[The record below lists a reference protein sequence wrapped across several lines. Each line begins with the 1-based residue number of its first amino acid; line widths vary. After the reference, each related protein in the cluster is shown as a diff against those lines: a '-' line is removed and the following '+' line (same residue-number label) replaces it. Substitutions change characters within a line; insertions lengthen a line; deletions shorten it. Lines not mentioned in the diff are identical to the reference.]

1 MGVPETDLIEEMDLS
16 SVECLN
22 MVRPPARCHRLA
34 RVPPTQDER
43 TAGEI
48 YPPPDPPLAS
58 DPRRSHPTH
67 ISPSARIRIR
77 LTRRSHRAHIPR
89 PPPSHDL
96 QATGKEWSNA
106 VKPGY
111 REDAGLLCQ
120 SDDDEQLIVTIPFRQ
135 LVNLTSLIIRGPAD
149 GTAPKKVKVFV
160 NKPNLSFDNCGKKAT
175 ETVSLTAEQAT
186 GEDKIELDFTQFQN
200 VRVISIFVD
209 DNQGGGDVTNVSKII
224 VNGHPVHTTN
234 MSELKKC

>member
-1 MGVPETDLIEEMDLS
+1 MNG
-16 SVECLN
+16 
-22 MVRPPARCHRLA
+22 RPARSNS
-34 RVPPTQDER
+34 
-43 TAGEI
+43 

-58 DPRRSHPTH
+58 DPRRSHPHPTH
-67 ISPSARIRIR
+67 APARIATHAP
-77 LTRRSHRAHIPR
+77 LASRSHPP

>member
-1 MGVPETDLIEEMDLS
+1 
-16 SVECLN
+16 
-22 MVRPPARCHRLA
+22 
-34 RVPPTQDER
+34 
-43 TAGEI
+43 
-48 YPPPDPPLAS
+48 
-58 DPRRSHPTH
+58 
-67 ISPSARIRIR
+67 
-77 LTRRSHRAHIPR
+77 
-89 PPPSHDL
+89 
-96 QATGKEWSNA
+96 
-106 VKPGY
+106 
-111 REDAGLLCQ
+111 
-120 SDDDEQLIVTIPFRQ
+120 
-135 LVNLTSLIIRGPAD
+135 LIIRGPAD

>member
-22 MVRPPARCHRLA
+22 MVRPPARSRRLA

-48 YPPPDPPLAS
+48 YLLPAA
-58 DPRRSHPTH
+58 R
-67 ISPSARIRIR
+67 PSARIRPAPLASASDSRAARIR

>member
-22 MVRPPARCHRLA
+22 MVRPPARSHRLA

-67 ISPSARIRIR
+67 IPPSARIRIR

-89 PPPSHDL
+89 PPPSHHL

>member
-1 MGVPETDLIEEMDLS
+1 MNG
-16 SVECLN
+16 
-22 MVRPPARCHRLA
+22 RPARSTR
-34 RVPPTQDER
+34 RPT
-43 TAGEI
+43 
-48 YPPPDPPLAS
+48 L
-58 DPRRSHPTH
+58 RSHPTRA
-67 ISPSARIRIR
+67 ARSRIR
-77 LTRRSHRAHIPR
+77 LTRRSYPTHAPLASDSRAARIALTSPALH
-89 PPPSHDL
+89 PSHDL